1 LLEVVVVVQA
11 TSLDLVVAVLVDIA
25 RAQDLLVE
33 AQALSHN
40 FFLR

>member
-1 LLEVVVVVQA
+1 MVVAVAVQA
-11 TSLDLVVAVLVDIA
+11 TLLDLVVAVLVDTA
-25 RAQDLLVE
+25 QAQDLLVE